1 MPKIIITNANGS
13 GPSRYQPGDG
23 LANDWFS
30 EDGSSQNVS
39 DGSVGRKPHLL
50 QAELDD
56 ALLVG
61 RDGGALDADAML
73 LDCVSRINCYLVIC
87 SVSVL
92 DSKIIIF
99 KVYI

>member
-61 RDGGALDADAML
+61 RDGGALDGDIML
-73 LDCVSRINCYLVIC
+73 HRRQS
-87 SVSVL
+87 
-92 DSKIIIF
+92 
-99 KVYI
+99 